1 VNGVGNDGWDG
12 ETGFGC
18 FDESIGTRA
27 FRGCCNM
34 LTRSSVS
41 RLDAI
46 GATPGRVTVHC

>member
-1 VNGVGNDGWDG
+1 
-12 ETGFGC
+12 
-18 FDESIGTRA
+18 
-27 FRGCCNM
+27 M